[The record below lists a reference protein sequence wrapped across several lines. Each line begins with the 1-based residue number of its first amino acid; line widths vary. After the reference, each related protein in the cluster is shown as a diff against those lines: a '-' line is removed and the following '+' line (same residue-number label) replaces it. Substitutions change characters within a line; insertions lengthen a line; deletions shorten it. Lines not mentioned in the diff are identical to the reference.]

1 MNLGRT
7 LTSTGATNVG
17 DGILLVCW
25 AWTASLLTRDPILI
39 ALAPFMVR
47 LGWLVFAIFAGV
59 IADRYNRRNLIIAAD
74 FCRFFLMFALFV
86 YVFQVSP
93 LPEPSNAWVSK
104 TSLYILLLFAALIVG
119 MLEVVRDNTMQ
130 TLVPSLVDTA
140 VLEKAN
146 GRLWGIELVANSLI
160 GPTLGGVLLLWSP
173 YLPYCFAALLY
184 AIGAFLMLGLVG
196 DFSLEK
202 RVSTWWYDISEA
214 AQILYQH
221 EFLLKLAAIAGMW
234 NFFFHMVLTMMVLHV
249 QENLHGS
256 SFTYSAILASGAIG
270 GIFGGWY
277 GHLVV
282 NKLGAARTA
291 QIALLFSAPSF
302 FAMAYAGNIWILALV
317 YFLFNFSGLVWDTVS
332 VSYRQR
338 ALPDAVRGRMNSL
351 YRLISLGLIPLGILA
366 SGTAV
371 KYSEIILGR
380 NWAILV
386 PFLASSVGIVILSL
400 VTWSSLD
407 KGFKSTKDPAKE

>member
-1 MNLGRT
+1 
-7 LTSTGATNVG
+7 
-17 DGILLVCW
+17 
-25 AWTASLLTRDPILI
+25 
-39 ALAPFMVR
+39 
-47 LGWLVFAIFAGV
+47 
-59 IADRYNRRNLIIAAD
+59 
-74 FCRFFLMFALFV
+74 
-86 YVFQVSP
+86 
-93 LPEPSNAWVSK
+93 
-104 TSLYILLLFAALIVG
+104 
-119 MLEVVRDNTMQ
+119 
-130 TLVPSLVDTA
+130 
-140 VLEKAN
+140 
-146 GRLWGIELVANSLI
+146 
-160 GPTLGGVLLLWSP
+160 
-173 YLPYCFAALLY
+173 
-184 AIGAFLMLGLVG
+184 
-196 DFSLEK
+196 
-202 RVSTWWYDISEA
+202 
-214 AQILYQH
+214 
-221 EFLLKLAAIAGMW
+221 
-234 NFFFHMVLTMMVLHV
+234 MVLTMMVLHV

-256 SFTYSAILASGAIG
+256 SFAYSAILASGAIG

-282 NKLGAARTA
+282 NRLGAARTA

-317 YFLFNFSGLVWDTVS
+317 YFLFNFSGLIWDTVS

-351 YRLISLGLIPLGILA
+351 YRLISFGLIPLGILA

-371 KYSEIILGR
+371 KYAEIILGR